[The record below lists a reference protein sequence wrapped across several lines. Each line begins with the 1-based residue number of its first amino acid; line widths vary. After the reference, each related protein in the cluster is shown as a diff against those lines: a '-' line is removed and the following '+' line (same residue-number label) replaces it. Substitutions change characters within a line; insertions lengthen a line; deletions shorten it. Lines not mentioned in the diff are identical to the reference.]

1 MNRQLLID
9 WSDTTRDFSIY
20 LTEKEIMKKQ
30 LIKCCTTV
38 HWYKRNQK
46 LKQLNSP
53 LDFWSLRSQSSFAI
67 SNPKMFCGTL
77 AKWPELP

>member
-38 HWYKRNQK
+38 HRYKRNQK

-67 SNPKMFCGTL
+67 SNP
-77 AKWPELP
+77 